1 MPKNPR
7 ILIYGVVAL
16 AAAGILGYEQW
27 HNSDEKRLQR
37 CVDATIAQMKQDTPA
52 LNAFDNAQP
61 MLVSMSRASCA
72 KQLGITLQDK

>member
-1 MPKNPR
+1 MRINPR
-7 ILIYGVVAL
+7 VWIYGVVGL
-16 AAAGILGYEQW
+16 VAAGIIGYQQW

-61 MLVSMSRASCA
+61 ALVAMSRASCA
-72 KQLGITLQDK
+72 KQLGITLQTK